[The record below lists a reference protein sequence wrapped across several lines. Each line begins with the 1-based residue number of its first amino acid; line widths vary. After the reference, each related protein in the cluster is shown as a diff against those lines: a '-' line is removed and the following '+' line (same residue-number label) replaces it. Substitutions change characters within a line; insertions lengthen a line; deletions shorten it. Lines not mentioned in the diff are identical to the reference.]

1 VRIREVVL
9 PAADPSVPEA
19 FHGPAYGSSR
29 LRFER
34 GPAVCSHFAV
44 NVPPQ
49 RFEEAVAWARERVE
63 PGPPPPDPAGPT
75 AGGRPLPRLVDDD
88 VPFPAWR
95 ARSAYFFDPAGNIV
109 ELIARERA
117 PGEELFLEIS
127 EVGLPV
133 ADVGAA
139 VEWLE
144 SELGVPHFSGDRR
157 SFSAVGDDRG
167 LFIVVPVGRPWL
179 FTEEPAPDAPV
190 RVTIEPGPGG
200 ERVVPGS
207 AHVIAS

>member
-1 VRIREVVL
+1 MVL
-9 PAADPSVPEA
+9 PAPDPEALAA
-19 FHGPAYGSSR
+19 FHGRAYGSSR
-29 LRFER
+29 IRFEP

-49 RFEEAVAWARERVE
+49 RFEEAVDWARERVE
-63 PGPPPPDPAGPT
+63 
-75 AGGRPLPRLVDDD
+75 LVDGD

-95 ARSAYFFDPAGNIV
+95 ARSAYFFDPGGNIV

-117 PGEELFLEIS
+117 TGDDLFLEIS

-133 ADVGAA
+133 ADVGSA

-144 SELGVPHFSGDRR
+144 GELGLPHFSGNRR
-157 SFSAVGDDRG
+157 DFSAVGDDRG

-179 FTEEPAPDAPV
+179 FTEEPAPDVPL
-190 RVTIEPGPGG
+190 RVTIESDRDL
-200 ERVVPGS
+200 ELVVPGS
-207 AHVIAS
+207 GHVVRS

>member
-1 VRIREVVL
+1 VRILEVVL
-9 PAADPSVPEA
+9 PAPDPEALAA
-19 FHGPAYGSSR
+19 FHGLGYGASR
-29 LRFER
+29 LRFEP
-34 GPAVCSHFAV
+34 GPGVCSHFAV

-63 PGPPPPDPAGPT
+63 
-75 AGGRPLPRLVDDD
+75 LVDDD

-95 ARSAYFFDPAGNIV
+95 ARSAYFFDPGGNIV

-117 PGEELFLEIS
+117 PGDDLFLEIS

-133 ADVGAA
+133 TGVGAA

-144 SELGVPHFSGDRR
+144 GELGLPHFSGNRR
-157 SFSAVGDDRG
+157 DFSAVGDDRG

-179 FTEEPAPDAPV
+179 FTEEPAPDVPL
-190 RVTIEPGPGG
+190 RVTIESGRGG
-200 ERVVPGS
+200 ELVVPGS
-207 AHVIAS
+207 GHVVTG

>member
-1 VRIREVVL
+1 MRIREVVL
-9 PAADPSVPEA
+9 PAPDPEVPAA
-19 FHGPAYGSSR
+19 FHGPVYGASR
-29 LRFER
+29 LRFEP

-63 PGPPPPDPAGPT
+63 
-75 AGGRPLPRLVDDD
+75 LVDDD

-139 VEWLE
+139 AEWFE
-144 SELGVPHFSGDRR
+144 SELGLPYFSGNRR
-157 SFSAVGDDRG
+157 DFAAVGDDRG

-179 FTEEPAPDAPV
+179 FTDVPAPDAPL
-190 RVTIEPGPGG
+190 RVAIESERTG
-200 ERVVPGS
+200 EAVVPGS
-207 AHVIAS
+207 GHVVELGSG

>member
-1 VRIREVVL
+1 MRILEVVL
-9 PAADPSVPEA
+9 PAPDPEALAA
-19 FHGPAYGSSR
+19 FHGPGYGASR
-29 LRFER
+29 LRFEP

-63 PGPPPPDPAGPT
+63 
-75 AGGRPLPRLVDDD
+75 LVDGD

-95 ARSAYFFDPAGNIV
+95 ARSAYFFDPGGNIV

-117 PGEELFLEIS
+117 PGEDLFLEIS

-133 ADVGAA
+133 TDVGAA

-144 SELGVPHFSGDRR
+144 AELGLPHFSGNRR
-157 SFSAVGDDRG
+157 DFSAVGDDRG

-179 FTEEPAPDAPV
+179 FTEEPAPDVPL
-190 RVTIEPGPGG
+190 RVTIESDRGG
-200 ERVVPGS
+200 FERVVPGS
-207 AHVIAS
+207 GHVVTG

>member
-1 VRIREVVL
+1 MRIREVVL
-9 PAADPSVPEA
+9 PAPDPEALAA
-19 FHGPAYGSSR
+19 FHGPGYGASR
-29 LRFER
+29 LRFEP

-49 RFEEAVAWARERVE
+49 RFEEAVDWARKRVE
-63 PGPPPPDPAGPT
+63 
-75 AGGRPLPRLVDDD
+75 LVDDD

-95 ARSAYFFDPAGNIV
+95 ARSAYFFDPGGNIV

-117 PGEELFLEIS
+117 PGDELFLEIS

-144 SELGVPHFSGDRR
+144 EELGLPHFSGNRR
-157 SFSAVGDDRG
+157 DFSAVGDDRG

-179 FTEEPAPDAPV
+179 FTEEPAPDVPL
-190 RVTIEPGPGG
+190 RVTIEAAGA
-200 ERVVPGS
+200 ELVVPGS
-207 AHVIAS
+207 GHVVSG

>member
-9 PAADPSVPEA
+9 PAPEPEALAA
-19 FHGPAYGSSR
+19 FHGPGYGASR
-29 LRFER
+29 LRFEP

-63 PGPPPPDPAGPT
+63 
-75 AGGRPLPRLVDDD
+75 LVDDD

-95 ARSAYFFDPAGNIV
+95 ARSAYFFDPGGNIV

-117 PGEELFLEIS
+117 PGEDLFLEIS

-144 SELGVPHFSGDRR
+144 RELGLPHFSGNRR
-157 SFSAVGDDRG
+157 DFSAVGDDRG

-179 FTEEPAPDAPV
+179 FTEEPAHDVPL
-190 RVTIEPGPGG
+190 RVTIDAAGG
-200 ERVVPGS
+200 ERVMPGS
-207 AHVIAS
+207 GHVVSG

>member
-1 VRIREVVL
+1 VRILEVVL
-9 PAADPSVPEA
+9 PAPDPEALAA
-19 FHGPAYGSSR
+19 FHGSGYGASR
-29 LRFER
+29 LRFEP
-34 GPAVCSHFAV
+34 GPGVCSHFAV

-63 PGPPPPDPAGPT
+63 
-75 AGGRPLPRLVDDD
+75 LVDDD

-95 ARSAYFFDPAGNIV
+95 ARSAYFFDPGGNIV

-117 PGEELFLEIS
+117 PGDDLFLEIS

-133 ADVGAA
+133 TDVGAA

-144 SELGVPHFSGDRR
+144 GELGLPHFSGNRR
-157 SFSAVGDDRG
+157 DFSAVGDDRG

-179 FTEEPAPDAPV
+179 FTEEPAPDVPL
-190 RVTIEPGPGG
+190 RVTIESGRGG
-200 ERVVPGS
+200 ELVVPGS
-207 AHVIAS
+207 GHVVTG

>member
-1 VRIREVVL
+1 VRILEVVL
-9 PAADPSVPEA
+9 PAPDPEALAA
-19 FHGPAYGSSR
+19 FHGPGYGASR
-29 LRFER
+29 LRFEP

-44 NVPPQ
+44 NVAPQ

-63 PGPPPPDPAGPT
+63 
-75 AGGRPLPRLVDDD
+75 LVDDD

-95 ARSAYFFDPAGNIV
+95 ARSAYFFDPGGNIV

-117 PGEELFLEIS
+117 PGEDLFLEIS

-133 ADVGAA
+133 TDVGAA

-144 SELGVPHFSGDRR
+144 GELGLPHFSGNRR
-157 SFSAVGDDRG
+157 DFSAVGDDRG

-179 FTEEPAPDAPV
+179 FTEEPAPDAPL
-190 RVTIEPGPGG
+190 RVTIESDRAG
-200 ERVVPGS
+200 ELIVPGS
-207 AHVIAS
+207 GHVVTG